1 MKSLLIVFAAL
12 VIAASGCREAPDSQ
26 NAPAAAPAAR
36 GSVRGHVRLAGPVP
50 ENNAVRMNADPMC
63 SKATGGRRV
72 EDEAVLAA
80 PDGSLGNVFVELVG
94 TFPDTPVPAEPVS
107 IDQNGCVYAPRVVGV
122 RAGQPLIVRNSDDG
136 LHNVHGTESDRDAF
150 NVSQPVKGMTNTFH
164 PQEPGILR
172 LKCDVHTWM
181 VAFAGVVNH
190 PFFAVTGKDGAL
202 VLQDVPEGTYGVR
215 AWHERFGV
223 VTSNVHVEAGRAA
236 DVELVFSAEPGK
248 AN

>member
-1 MKSLLIVFAAL
+1 
-12 VIAASGCREAPDSQ
+12 
-26 NAPAAAPAAR
+26 
-36 GSVRGHVRLAGPVP
+36 VRLTGPVP
-50 ENNAVRMNADPMC
+50 ENNAIRMNADPMC
-63 SKATGGRRV
+63 SKAAGGRRV
-72 EDEAVLAA
+72 NDEAVVAA

-107 IDQNGCVYAPRVVGV
+107 IDQNGCVYVPRVVGV
-122 RAGQPLIVRNSDDG
+122 RTGQTLVVRNSDDG
-136 LHNVHGTESDRDAF
+136 LHNVHGIEGDRDAF
-150 NVSQPVKGMTNTFH
+150 NVSQPVKGMTSTFH

-190 PFFAVTGKDGAL
+190 PFFAVTGKDGAF

-223 VTSNVHVEAGRAA
+223 ITSNVHVDSGRTA
-236 DVELVFSAEPGK
+236 DVDVVFSAERRTG
-248 AN
+248 N